1 MSSVIGYLGLGN
13 MGQPM
18 ASRLMDAGNNISV
31 YDITETAINPLLER
45 QALQASS
52 PRDLADKSEIV
63 ICSLPSNSVIREAV
77 LGTGGLIEGKKIR
90 VYVSACTTGSAFAEE
105 ITEALEKKGIA
116 TLEAPI
122 SGGPPGARAG
132 TLSVMV
138 SGPKDAYEELIPY
151 FKAYGKKIVYCGE
164 KPGLAQVLKLANNI
178 LFATSLAVTSEALAM
193 GVKAGID
200 PDVMLEA
207 IQAGTGRNA
216 ATDLVIPT
224 SVLPRSFDFG
234 ASIEILLKDVNLA
247 LEEGEKQ
254 GVPQFVCQQTRQ
266 MLLLAAHKGW
276 NQRDVSEWFK
286 LVEEWVGIE
295 IRSSDK

>member
-1 MSSVIGYLGLGN
+1 MNSVIGYLGLGN

-31 YDITETAINPLLER
+31 FDIDETAMKPLAER
-45 QALQASS
+45 QALRASS

-77 LGTGGLIEGKKIR
+77 LGNGGLIEGEKIR
-90 VYVSACTTGSAFAEE
+90 IYVSACTTGSTFAEE
-105 ITEALEKKGIA
+105 IAEALAEKGIA

-138 SGPKDAYEELIPY
+138 SGPQDAYEELIPY
-151 FKAYGKKIVYCGE
+151 FKAYGKKLVYCGE

-200 PDVMLEA
+200 PNVMLEA

-286 LVEEWVGIE
+286 LVEEWAGIE

>member
-1 MSSVIGYLGLGN
+1 MNSVIGYLGLGN

-31 YDITETAINPLLER
+31 FDIDETAMKPLAER

-77 LGTGGLIEGKKIR
+77 LGNGGLIGGEKIR
-90 VYVSACTTGSAFAEE
+90 IYVSACTTGSTFAEE
-105 ITEALEKKGIA
+105 ITEALAEKGIA

-138 SGPKDAYEELIPY
+138 SGPQDAYEELIPY
-151 FKAYGKKIVYCGE
+151 FKAYGKKLVYCGE

-200 PDVMLEA
+200 PNVMLEA

-286 LVEEWVGIE
+286 LIEEWAGIE
-295 IRSSDK
+295 IQSSDK

>member
-1 MSSVIGYLGLGN
+1 MNSVIGYLGLGN

-31 YDITETAINPLLER
+31 FDIDETAMKPLAER

-77 LGTGGLIEGKKIR
+77 LGNGGLIEGEKIR
-90 VYVSACTTGSAFAEE
+90 IYVSACTTGSTFAEE
-105 ITEALEKKGIA
+105 IAEALAEKGIA

-138 SGPKDAYEELIPY
+138 SGPQDAYEELIPY
-151 FKAYGKKIVYCGE
+151 FKAYGKKLVYCGE

-200 PDVMLEA
+200 PNVMLEA

-286 LVEEWVGIE
+286 LVEEWAGIE

>member
-1 MSSVIGYLGLGN
+1 
-13 MGQPM
+13 
-18 ASRLMDAGNNISV
+18 MDAGNNISV
-31 YDITETAINPLLER
+31 FDIDETAMKPLAER

-77 LGTGGLIEGKKIR
+77 LGNGGLIEGEKIR
-90 VYVSACTTGSAFAEE
+90 IYVSACTTGSTFAEE
-105 ITEALEKKGIA
+105 IAEALAEKGIA

-138 SGPKDAYEELIPY
+138 SGPQDAYEELIPY
-151 FKAYGKKIVYCGE
+151 FKAYGKKLVYCGE

-200 PDVMLEA
+200 PNVMLEA

-286 LVEEWVGIE
+286 LVEEWAGIE

>member
-1 MSSVIGYLGLGN
+1 MNSVIGYLGLGN

-31 YDITETAINPLLER
+31 YDIAETAINPLLER

-286 LVEEWVGIE
+286 LVEEWAGIE

>member
-1 MSSVIGYLGLGN
+1 MNSVIGYLGLGN

-31 YDITETAINPLLER
+31 FDIDETAMKPLAER

-77 LGTGGLIEGKKIR
+77 LGNGGLIEGEKIR
-90 VYVSACTTGSAFAEE
+90 IYVSACTTGSTFAEE
-105 ITEALEKKGIA
+105 ITEALAEKGIA

-138 SGPKDAYEELIPY
+138 SGPQDAYEELIPY
-151 FKAYGKKIVYCGE
+151 FKAYGKKLVYCGE

-200 PDVMLEA
+200 PNVMLEA

-286 LVEEWVGIE
+286 LVEEWAGIE
-295 IRSSDK
+295 IRSSGK

>member
-31 YDITETAINPLLER
+31 YDIAETAINPLLER

-200 PDVMLEA
+200 PNVMLEA

-286 LVEEWVGIE
+286 LVEEWAGIE
-295 IRSSDK
+295 IRSSGK

>member
-1 MSSVIGYLGLGN
+1 M
-13 MGQPM
+13 
-18 ASRLMDAGNNISV
+18 
-31 YDITETAINPLLER
+31 
-45 QALQASS
+45 
-52 PRDLADKSEIV
+52 
-63 ICSLPSNSVIREAV
+63 
-77 LGTGGLIEGKKIR
+77 
-90 VYVSACTTGSAFAEE
+90 
-105 ITEALEKKGIA
+105 
-116 TLEAPI
+116 
-122 SGGPPGARAG
+122 
-132 TLSVMV
+132 
-138 SGPKDAYEELIPY
+138 
-151 FKAYGKKIVYCGE
+151 
-164 KPGLAQVLKLANNI
+164 KLANNI

-200 PDVMLEA
+200 PNVMLEA

-286 LVEEWVGIE
+286 LVEEWAGIE
-295 IRSSDK
+295 IRSPDK

>member
-1 MSSVIGYLGLGN
+1 MNSVIGYLGLGN

-31 YDITETAINPLLER
+31 FDIDETAMKPLAER

-77 LGTGGLIEGKKIR
+77 LGNGGLIEGEKIR
-90 VYVSACTTGSAFAEE
+90 IYVSACTTGSTFAEE
-105 ITEALEKKGIA
+105 ITEALAEKGIA

-132 TLSVMV
+132 TLSVMG
-138 SGPKDAYEELIPY
+138 SGPQDAYEELIPY
-151 FKAYGKKIVYCGE
+151 FKAYGKKLVYCGE

-200 PDVMLEA
+200 PNVMLEA

-286 LVEEWVGIE
+286 LVEEWAGIE

>member
-1 MSSVIGYLGLGN
+1 MNSVIGYLGLGN

-31 YDITETAINPLLER
+31 FDIDETAMKPLAER

-77 LGTGGLIEGKKIR
+77 LGNGGLIEGEKIR
-90 VYVSACTTGSAFAEE
+90 IYVSACTTGSTFAEE
-105 ITEALEKKGIA
+105 ITEALAEKGIA

-138 SGPKDAYEELIPY
+138 SGPQDAYEELIPY
-151 FKAYGKKIVYCGE
+151 FKAYGKKLVYCGE

-200 PDVMLEA
+200 PNVMLEA

-286 LVEEWVGIE
+286 LVEEWAGIE
-295 IRSSDK
+295 IRSPDK

>member
-1 MSSVIGYLGLGN
+1 MSSIIGYLGLGN

-31 YDITETAINPLLER
+31 YDIAETAINPLLER

-200 PDVMLEA
+200 PNVMLEA

-286 LVEEWVGIE
+286 LVEEWAGIE

>member
-1 MSSVIGYLGLGN
+1 MNSVIGYLGLGN

-31 YDITETAINPLLER
+31 FDIDETAMKPLAER

-77 LGTGGLIEGKKIR
+77 LGNGGLIEGEKIR
-90 VYVSACTTGSAFAEE
+90 IYVSACTTGSTFAEE
-105 ITEALEKKGIA
+105 ITEALAEKGIA

-138 SGPKDAYEELIPY
+138 SGPQDAYEELIPY
-151 FKAYGKKIVYCGE
+151 FKAYGKKLVYCGE

-200 PDVMLEA
+200 PNVMLEA

-286 LVEEWVGIE
+286 LVEEWAGIE

>member
-31 YDITETAINPLLER
+31 YDIAETAINPLLER

-200 PDVMLEA
+200 PNVMLEA

-286 LVEEWVGIE
+286 LVEEWAGIE

>member
-1 MSSVIGYLGLGN
+1 MNSVIGYLGLGN

-31 YDITETAINPLLER
+31 FDIDETAMKPLAER
-45 QALQASS
+45 QALRASS

-77 LGTGGLIEGKKIR
+77 LGNGGLIEGEKIR
-90 VYVSACTTGSAFAEE
+90 IYVSACTTGSTFAEE
-105 ITEALEKKGIA
+105 ITEALAEKGIA

-138 SGPKDAYEELIPY
+138 SGPQDAYEELIPY
-151 FKAYGKKIVYCGE
+151 FKAYGKKLVYCGE

-200 PDVMLEA
+200 PNVMLEA

-286 LVEEWVGIE
+286 LVEEWAGIE

>member
-1 MSSVIGYLGLGN
+1 MNSVIGYLGLVN

-31 YDITETAINPLLER
+31 FDIDETAMKPLAER

-77 LGTGGLIEGKKIR
+77 LGNGGLIEGEKIR
-90 VYVSACTTGSAFAEE
+90 IYVSACTTGSTFAEE
-105 ITEALEKKGIA
+105 ITEALAEKGIA

-138 SGPKDAYEELIPY
+138 SGPQDAYEGLIPY
-151 FKAYGKKIVYCGE
+151 FKAYGKKLVYCGE

-200 PDVMLEA
+200 PNVMLEA

-286 LVEEWVGIE
+286 LVEEWAGIE

>member
-1 MSSVIGYLGLGN
+1 MSSIIGYLGLGN

-31 YDITETAINPLLER
+31 YDIAETAINPLLER

-200 PDVMLEA
+200 PNVMLEA

-286 LVEEWVGIE
+286 LVEEWAGIE
-295 IRSSDK
+295 IRSSGK

>member
-1 MSSVIGYLGLGN
+1 MNSVIGYLGLGN

-31 YDITETAINPLLER
+31 FDIDETAMKPLAER

-63 ICSLPSNSVIREAV
+63 ICSLPSNSVIRDAV
-77 LGTGGLIEGKKIR
+77 LGNGGLIEGEKIR
-90 VYVSACTTGSAFAEE
+90 IYVSACTTGSTFAEE
-105 ITEALEKKGIA
+105 ITEALAEKGIA

-138 SGPKDAYEELIPY
+138 SGPQDAYEELIPY
-151 FKAYGKKIVYCGE
+151 FKAYGKKLVYCGE

-200 PDVMLEA
+200 PNVMLEA

-286 LVEEWVGIE
+286 LVEEWAGIE
-295 IRSSDK
+295 IRSPDK